1 MHYSVSIYITVQV
14 IDKIFTIVLIPNGQ
28 NHKKK
33 LRKKRNDV
41 KYCCNL
47 IMREAVDVSKT
58 KEDADTT

>member
-33 LRKKRNDV
+33 LRKKRNDA

-58 KEDADTT
+58 KEDADTP